1 MITLM
6 TPTKAKRRLSENM
19 RERRLSMNLTQTGL
33 SERSGVAL
41 STLRKFEQSGAIS
54 VDNLF
59 KLMLVL
65 GGLDEMIEASAP
77 KTSNFGSIDEVLSG
91 KETSKRKRGSRS

>member
-6 TPTKAKRRLSENM
+6 TPAKAKRRLADNM

-77 KTSNFGSIDEVLSG
+77 KTSGFSSIDEVLSG
-91 KETSKRKRGSRS
+91 NETPKRKRGSRS

>member
-1 MITLM
+1 M
-6 TPTKAKRRLSENM
+6 TPTKAKCRLADNM

-33 SERSGVAL
+33 SEYSGVAL

-65 GGLDEMIEASAP
+65 GGLDDVIEASAP
-77 KTSNFGSIDEVLSG
+77 KTSNFSSIDEVLSG
-91 KETSKRKRGSRS
+91 KEKPKRRRGSRS

>member
-1 MITLM
+1 M
-6 TPTKAKRRLSENM
+6 TPTKAKRSLADNM
-19 RERRLSMNLTQTGL
+19 RERRLSVNLTQTGL

-65 GGLDEMIEASAP
+65 GGLDDVIEASAP
-77 KTSNFGSIDEVLSG
+77 NASNFSSIDDVLSG
-91 KETSKRKRGSRS
+91 KEKPKRKRGSRS